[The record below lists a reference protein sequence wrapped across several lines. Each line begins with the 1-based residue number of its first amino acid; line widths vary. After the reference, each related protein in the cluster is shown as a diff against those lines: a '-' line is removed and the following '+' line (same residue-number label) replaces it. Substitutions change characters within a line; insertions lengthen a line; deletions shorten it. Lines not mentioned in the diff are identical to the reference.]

1 MFSYLKKYYTYVKFK
16 IWRIMKDLSVEKKC
30 TSDITL

>member
-16 IWRIMKDLSVEKKC
+16 IWRIMKDLSVEK
-30 TSDITL
+30 IILQI